1 VSQLIIQVDAF
12 TDRPFSGNPAAVCLM
27 NAPAD
32 ETWMQQVAAEMNLS
46 ETAFL
51 FPERDGYRLRWF
63 TPMVEVDLCGHA
75 TLASAHVLW
84 EDGHLTAAQPARFY
98 TKIGLLT
105 AAKKGA
111 MIEMNFPA
119 YPVAQCE
126 SPPGLLEAL
135 GVTARFVGRSQ
146 TGSYLVEVDSEAV
159 VRGCR
164 PDFNSLAL
172 LSRLGV
178 IITSRAVDDRYDFV
192 SRFFAP
198 GVGINED
205 PVTGA
210 AHCSLGP
217 YWTPILCKAELVGY
231 QASSRGGVVRVCAEN
246 DRVVLGGQAVTVM
259 HCRMV

>member
-12 TDRPFSGNPAAVCLM
+12 TDRPFAGNPAAVCLM
-27 NAPAD
+27 DGPAD
-32 ETWMQQVAAEMNLS
+32 EIWMQQVAAEMNLS

-63 TPMVEVDLCGHA
+63 TPTVEVDLCGHA

-84 EDGHLTAAQPARFY
+84 EDGHLTADQPARFY
-98 TKIGLLT
+98 TKSGLLT
-105 AAKKGA
+105 AVKKGA
-111 MIEMNFPA
+111 MIEMNFPTHL
-119 YPVAQCE
+119 VTRCE
-126 SPPGLLEAL
+126 KPPELLEAL
-135 GVTARFVGRSQ
+135 GVTARFVGKSQ
-146 TGSYLVEVDSEAV
+146 TGNYLIEVDSEAV

-164 PDFNSLAL
+164 PNFNSLAR

-178 IITSRAVDDRYDFV
+178 IITSRAADYRYDFV

-198 GVGINED
+198 GAGINED

-217 YWTPILCKAELVGY
+217 YWSAILDKAELVGY
-231 QASSRGGVVRVCAEN
+231 QASSRGGVVRVRAEN

-259 HCRMV
+259 HCRML